1 MIFAS
6 RKIPGAAP
14 VHNPSQ
20 LRGFV
25 VSAAAAGASAPW
37 ASTTLTSFI
46 AILLLSLCFD
56 LSPIDPLLPGCAA
69 RKSLMNYVPN
79 LVHDEEPPTRQLA
92 ASP

>member
-1 MIFAS
+1 QRPYTI
-6 RKIPGAAP
+6 
-14 VHNPSQ
+14 HPS

-56 LSPIDPLLPGCAA
+56 LSPIDPLLPGSCGQEV
-69 RKSLMNYVPN
+69 L
-79 LVHDEEPPTRQLA
+79 DELLAEPR
-92 ASP
+92 S